1 MPAMKLPKVTVGVI
15 VFKETK
21 YLPWSLTSLL
31 DQDYPEVEYIIRDH
45 SPNGEVFHWL
55 KENHPEIFQKAKI
68 SIEDNG
74 AMHSGGHNAMIR
86 QMLEAGREVYFCV
99 SNDMLYPKD
108 FVSKII
114 QTMREEKTHV
124 ATCKLMRWDFEKT
137 QAGDLEASKTD
148 YVDSFGIGLTKGH
161 QFFDQGQ
168 GILEKD
174 FHFDHKILG
183 PSGAVAV
190 FDQAALESIAY
201 KNKQGKIEY
210 FDENL
215 YYKNDCDL
223 SYRLSWAGFK
233 CSVADVKVYHDRQLG
248 EKSKGVI
255 PKLKEHHQK
264 VAWAK
269 ESSLFGHLVAL
280 KKNFDPTFSF
290 SVKLRTGLSQLVRY
304 LYTLFFTP
312 KMLHTYKK
320 VGLIQAGIDH
330 RKKQMKKTVS
340 AREIEMLMT

>member
-1 MPAMKLPKVTVGVI
+1 MKLPKVTVGVI

-31 DQDYPEVEYIIRDH
+31 DQDYSDVEYIIRDH

-55 KENHPEIFQKAKI
+55 KENHPDIFQRATV

-86 QMLEAGREVYFCV
+86 QMLEAGREIYFCV
-99 SNDMLYPKD
+99 SNDMLYPSN
-108 FVSKII
+108 FVSQII
-114 QTMREEKTHV
+114 QTMQEEKTHV
-124 ATCKLMRWDFEKT
+124 ATCKLMRWDFEKA
-137 QAGDLEASKTD
+137 QAGDVEKSKTD

-161 QFFDQGQ
+161 KFFDQGQ
-168 GILEKD
+168 GILESQ

-190 FDQAALESIAY
+190 FDRVALESIAY
-201 KNKQGKIEY
+201 KNKNGKIEY

-233 CSVADVKVYHDRQLG
+233 CSVANVKVYHDRQLG
-248 EKSKGVI
+248 EKSRGALQR
-255 PKLKEHHQK
+255 LKDHHQK

-280 KKNFDPTFSF
+280 KKNFDSRYSF
-290 SVKLRTGLSQLVRY
+290 GVQFRTALSLMARY
-304 LYTLFFTP
+304 FYTLLFAR
-312 KMLHTYKK
+312 KMLTVYKK
-320 VGLIQAGIDH
+320 VKALQPEIDD
-330 RKKQMKKTVS
+330 RKKQMKKVIS
-340 AREIEMLMT
+340 PREMEKLMT